1 MNVGGTPL
9 EVVHRFLKAMETKD
23 YDAGLKYVAPDCEY
37 ENLPLGKVMGPQ
49 GVRSVLE
56 PFFAP
61 TIENKFDI
69 LREAVSGPIVFV
81 ERLDRHLVKT
91 GWVNLPVTG
100 VFEVRDGLIH
110 VWREYFDAATI
121 MSKWPT
127 S

>member
-1 MNVGGTPL
+1 MKNAGIPRDVAFA
-9 EVVHRFLKAMETKD
+9 FLRAMEAKN
-23 YDAGLKYVAPDCEY
+23 YDEALRYVASDCEY
-37 ENLPLGKVMGPQ
+37 ENIPLGKVKGPE
-49 GVRSVLE
+49 GVRGVLE

-69 LREAVSGPIVFV
+69 LREASNGPIVFV

-100 VFEVRDGLIH
+100 VFEIRDGLIH

-121 MSKWPT
+121 VSKWPM

>member
-1 MNVGGTPL
+1 MKNAGTP
-9 EVVHRFLKAMETKD
+9 RDIAFAFLRAMEAKD
-23 YDAGLKYVAPDCEY
+23 YDEALRYVAHDCEY
-37 ENLPLGKVMGPQ
+37 ENIPLGKVKGPE
-49 GVRSVLE
+49 GVRGVLE

-69 LREAVSGPIVFV
+69 LREASNGPIVFV

-100 VFEVRDGLIH
+100 VFEIRDGLIH

-121 MSKWPT
+121 VSKWPT

>member
-1 MNVGGTPL
+1 MTDAAAPRDVAL
-9 EVVHRFLKAMETKD
+9 AFLKAMEVKD
-23 YDAGLKYVAPDCEY
+23 YDKALRYVAADCEY
-37 ENLPLGKVMGPQ
+37 ENLPLGKVKGPE

-61 TIENKFDI
+61 TIENRFDI
-69 LREAVSGPIVFV
+69 LREASNGSVVFV

>member
-1 MNVGGTPL
+1 MSNDAPR
-9 EVVHRFLKAMETKD
+9 EVVFAFLRAFEVKD
-23 YDAGLKYVAPDCEY
+23 YDTALRYIAANCEY
-37 ENLPLGKVMGPQ
+37 ENMPLGKVRGPQ

-69 LREAVSGPIVFV
+69 LREATNGPIVFV

-100 VFEVRDGLIH
+100 VFEVRDGLIQ

-121 MSKWPT
+121 VSKWPQ
-127 S
+127 

>member
-1 MNVGGTPL
+1 MSTGTPRD
-9 EVVHRFLKAMETKD
+9 VVFAFLRAFEAKD
-23 YDAGLKYVAPDCEY
+23 YDTALRYVAPDCAY
-37 ENLPLGKVMGPQ
+37 ENMPLGKVQGPE

-69 LREAVSGPIVFV
+69 LREATNGPIVFV

-100 VFEVRDGLIH
+100 VFEVRDGLIQ

-121 MSKWPT
+121 VSKWPQ
-127 S
+127 